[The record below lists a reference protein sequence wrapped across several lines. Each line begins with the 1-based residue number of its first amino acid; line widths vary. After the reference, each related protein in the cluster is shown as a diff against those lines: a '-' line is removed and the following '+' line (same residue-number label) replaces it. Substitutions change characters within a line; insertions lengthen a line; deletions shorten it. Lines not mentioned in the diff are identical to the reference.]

1 MRRRIHALVHGRVQG
16 VAFRYCTR
24 KQALRLG
31 LSGWVRNVA
40 DGSVELVCE
49 GYGADVGEFVEW
61 LRHGPAMAQVHRLEV
76 DEVELWE
83 QSHEDSL
90 LALDFQIRPTVY

>member
-1 MRRRIHALVHGRVQG
+1 MHWRADGYRE
-16 VAFRYCTR
+16 VAFRYYAR

-49 GYGADVGEFVEW
+49 GHDADVGEFAEW
-61 LRHGPAMAQVHRLEV
+61 LRHGPAMAQVHRLDVREV
-76 DEVELWE
+76 DLLDGSE
-83 QSHEDSL
+83 EDSFL
-90 LALDFQIRPTVY
+90 ELDFQIRPTVY

>member
-1 MRRRIHALVHGRVQG
+1 MRKRMHAQVYGRVQG
-16 VAFRYCTR
+16 VAFRYYAR

-49 GYGADVGEFVEW
+49 GYAEDVAQFTEW
-61 LRHGPAMAQVHRLEV
+61 LRYGPAMAQVHRLDWRELNL
-76 DEVELWE
+76 DEEKSFLT
-83 QSHEDSL
+83 
-90 LALDFQIRPTVY
+90 LDFQIRPTVY